1 MEGDRDGE
9 RNCFSTMATTT
20 NGGADKF
27 SKETKSR
34 IFDAVFK
41 LRTGKLPSQ
50 SRRRRRAVESEILD
64 VKPLTADDVRIIF
77 NCLFGVEVSEVFMC
91 ICVLAENLKT
101 VFAPDGVLNKVN
113 TDLKVYILTDNK
125 CKPQQ
130 IHQFVTVQG
139 LINPG

>member
-34 IFDAVFK
+34 IFVAVFK

-64 VKPLTADDVRIIF
+64 VNPLTADDVRIIF
-77 NCLFGVEVSEVFMC
+77 NC
-91 ICVLAENLKT
+91 
-101 VFAPDGVLNKVN
+101 
-113 TDLKVYILTDNK
+113 
-125 CKPQQ
+125 
-130 IHQFVTVQG
+130 
-139 LINPG
+139 